1 MSQTPDTPAAAPVP
15 AAEHEDEGRYDAG
28 DPHRRRSAHLY
39 GLIVSGAVLA
49 TAPESFRIGRVAFML
64 VATLAIYWI
73 AETYVHW
80 IATRTI
86 HGRDLTRTER
96 MRIIKDGW
104 PLMAACIVPV
114 IVLLGEAVLQI
125 ETDTAIKV
133 ALMVNTL
140 LLGAVG
146 WNMGRAGG
154 LRGARLVASSF
165 VTALLGVVMVVLKT
179 TLH

>member
-1 MSQTPDTPAAAPVP
+1 VSQTPDTPAAAPVP
-15 AAEHEDEGRYDAG
+15 SAEHEDEGRYDAG

-49 TAPESFRIGRVAFML
+49 TAPESFRISRVAFML
-64 VATLAIYWI
+64 VATLAVYWV

-86 HGRDLTRTER
+86 HGRDLTRSER

-125 ETDTAIKV
+125 ETDVAIKI

-165 VTALLGVVMVVLKT
+165 VTALLGVVMVILKT

>member
-1 MSQTPDTPAAAPVP
+1 MSQTPDDPADTQIP
-15 AAEHEDEGRYDAG
+15 ASEHEDEGRYDAG

-49 TAPESFRIGRVAFML
+49 TAPESFRISRVAFML

-86 HGRDLTRTER
+86 HGRDLTGPER
-96 MRIIKDGW
+96 RRIIKDGW

-114 IVLLGEAVLQI
+114 VVLLGEAVLQL
-125 ETDTAIKV
+125 ETAVAVKV
-133 ALMVNTL
+133 ALIVNTL

-154 LRGARLVASSF
+154 LRGARLVASS
-165 VTALLGVVMVVLKT
+165 VMTALLGVVMIVLKT

>member
-1 MSQTPDTPAAAPVP
+1 VSPTPDTPAPAPVP
-15 AAEHEDEGRYDAG
+15 AAEHDDEGRYDAG

-49 TAPESFRIGRVAFML
+49 TAPDSFRISRVAFML

-86 HGRDLTRTER
+86 HGRDLTGPER
-96 MRIIKDGW
+96 RRIIKDGW

-114 IVLLGEAVLQI
+114 IVLLGEALLQLD
-125 ETDTAIKV
+125 TDLAVKI
-133 ALMVNTL
+133 ALGVNTL
-140 LLGAVG
+140 LLGGVG

-154 LRGARLVASSF
+154 LRGARLVASSLM
-165 VTALLGVVMVVLKT
+165 TALLGVVMIVLKT